1 MKIIQAIIL
10 IFVILYSTQ
19 IKGQNEK
26 TVKYSIARSAIIIDS
41 LENKLESSSN
51 SENADLL
58 FELAILYRQIDSN
71 QSKKYA
77 FKYLSINDSISS
89 VNKRNIIYGFLAHT
103 YEQQGNIDSS
113 YYFLSLQSTLIDELY
128 KERGKILKEKYLGSI
143 ISQDYNSNNE
153 IFGLSKSQYLSIFG
167 LVILLAGGLVYF
179 FISKWKFK
187 KTEAESNKKLEIAN
201 TKLSKFNEKL
211 ERAVNDKTK
220 NEEAALEKS
229 TNAIVGLRKSL
240 KKSEESNYLK
250 NAFLGSMS
258 HQIRTPLSGIM
269 GFSDLL
275 EVELAVMGNE
285 DLYEYAKNIRESGE
299 KLMSLITNIID
310 ISSIEANILDYN
322 ISSCDL
328 NKIFKEVENNYLFK
342 AKEKGLVYKTKL
354 DNDLPKIVADTGS
367 LVKALNVIMDNAVKY
382 TEKGFVTIS
391 TIHNVNNNTATIEIK
406 DKGIGISEKTLNM
419 LYASFEY
426 KKHGSSLT
434 YQGQGL
440 GLILAHRLIDL
451 MNSKLEITSQLGV
464 GTNVKITLPCTS
476 ETDNID
482 ISDNISQ
489 KKASIISAPEYGRIK
504 IFIVEDDRM
513 NRLVLE
519 KMLKKTGE
527 ITTAIDG
534 KDTLKIIEKSSKSNK
549 IFDVMLF
556 DINLPEPWDGIKL
569 MHEVKKKFPIYK
581 NVPFIAQTAYA
592 MMGDKDSYLE
602 AGFNDYIAKP
612 IIKTELLTMIQKQFD
627 LYKVGPKTEY
637 TTNK

>member
-41 LENKLESSSN
+41 LENRLESSSN

-627 LYKVGPKTEY
+627 LYKVGSKTEY

>member
-1 MKIIQAIIL
+1 
-10 IFVILYSTQ
+10 
-19 IKGQNEK
+19 
-26 TVKYSIARSAIIIDS
+26 
-41 LENKLESSSN
+41 
-51 SENADLL
+51 
-58 FELAILYRQIDSN
+58 
-71 QSKKYA
+71 
-77 FKYLSINDSISS
+77 
-89 VNKRNIIYGFLAHT
+89 
-103 YEQQGNIDSS
+103 
-113 YYFLSLQSTLIDELY
+113 
-128 KERGKILKEKYLGSI
+128 
-143 ISQDYNSNNE
+143 
-153 IFGLSKSQYLSIFG
+153 
-167 LVILLAGGLVYF
+167 
-179 FISKWKFK
+179 
-187 KTEAESNKKLEIAN
+187 
-201 TKLSKFNEKL
+201 
-211 ERAVNDKTK
+211 
-220 NEEAALEKS
+220 
-229 TNAIVGLRKSL
+229 
-240 KKSEESNYLK
+240 
-250 NAFLGSMS
+250 MS

-489 KKASIISAPEYGRIK
+489 KRH
-504 IFIVEDDRM
+504 
-513 NRLVLE
+513 L
-519 KMLKKTGE
+519 
-527 ITTAIDG
+527 
-534 KDTLKIIEKSSKSNK
+534 
-549 IFDVMLF
+549 
-556 DINLPEPWDGIKL
+556 
-569 MHEVKKKFPIYK
+569 
-581 NVPFIAQTAYA
+581 
-592 MMGDKDSYLE
+592 
-602 AGFNDYIAKP
+602 
-612 IIKTELLTMIQKQFD
+612 
-627 LYKVGPKTEY
+627 
-637 TTNK
+637 

>member
-41 LENKLESSSN
+41 LENRLESSSN

-426 KKHGSSLT
+426 KN
-434 YQGQGL
+434 
-440 GLILAHRLIDL
+440 
-451 MNSKLEITSQLGV
+451 M
-464 GTNVKITLPCTS
+464 
-476 ETDNID
+476 
-482 ISDNISQ
+482 
-489 KKASIISAPEYGRIK
+489 
-504 IFIVEDDRM
+504 
-513 NRLVLE
+513 
-519 KMLKKTGE
+519 
-527 ITTAIDG
+527 
-534 KDTLKIIEKSSKSNK
+534 
-549 IFDVMLF
+549 
-556 DINLPEPWDGIKL
+556 
-569 MHEVKKKFPIYK
+569 EVR
-581 NVPFIAQTAYA
+581 
-592 MMGDKDSYLE
+592 
-602 AGFNDYIAKP
+602 
-612 IIKTELLTMIQKQFD
+612 
-627 LYKVGPKTEY
+627 
-637 TTNK
+637 